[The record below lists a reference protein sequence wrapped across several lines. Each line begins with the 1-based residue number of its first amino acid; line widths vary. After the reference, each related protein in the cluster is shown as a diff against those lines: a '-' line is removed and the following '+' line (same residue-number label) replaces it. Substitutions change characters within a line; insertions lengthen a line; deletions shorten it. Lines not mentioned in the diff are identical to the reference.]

1 MECRYCGK
9 ECYGEFCCL
18 GHRLYYNSHRGSWS
32 EGSCPNVNKNIYRIA
47 TLVLCILFSLVSMH
61 MLLSWRFDLVLTVD
75 AVIISHSETVS
86 ISILDVVNYAHGHE
100 LVAYSLLNV
109 FVLFSILSLLSPRFA
124 LVPPFVFLLAGYFI
138 SEGYSGEIYH
148 ILEYDLDVSGVMEY
162 AVICFVIEI
171 AMALL
176 ANATVQMY
184 RGKKLHPD
192 LLFNIFPDGISADRG
207 VRLR

>member
-1 MECRYCGK
+1 MMEQAEQQEAAYMAEDR
-9 ECYGEFCCL
+9 
-18 GHRLYYNSHRGSWS
+18 RGT
-32 EGSCPNVNKNIYRIA
+32 YRMA

-138 SEGYSGEIYH
+138 SEGYSGEIYR
-148 ILEYDLDVSGVMEY
+148 ILEYDLDVSGVMGY

-176 ANATVQMY
+176 ANATMQMY

-192 LLFNIFPDGISADRG
+192 LLFNIFPDGVSADRG

>member
-1 MECRYCGK
+1 MMEQAEQQEAAYMA
-9 ECYGEFCCL
+9 
-18 GHRLYYNSHRGSWS
+18 
-32 EGSCPNVNKNIYRIA
+32 EGRKGTYRMA

-162 AVICFVIEI
+162 AVICFGIGI

-176 ANATVQMY
+176 ANATMQMY

>member
-1 MECRYCGK
+1 MSSHSSQLPPYSRDMMEQAEKQEAAYIA
-9 ECYGEFCCL
+9 
-18 GHRLYYNSHRGSWS
+18 
-32 EGSCPNVNKNIYRIA
+32 EGRKGTYRMA

-176 ANATVQMY
+176 ANATMQMY
-184 RGKKLHPD
+184 RGTKLHPD
-192 LLFNIFPDGISADRG
+192 LLFNIFPDGISAGRG

>member
-1 MECRYCGK
+1 MESDQERQDVLNGLLEDDAPSDLQERRK
-9 ECYGEFCCL
+9 A
-18 GHRLYYNSHRGSWS
+18 
-32 EGSCPNVNKNIYRIA
+32 YRIA

-148 ILEYDLDVSGVMEY
+148 ILEYDLDVSGVMGY
-162 AVICFVIEI
+162 AVICFVIGI

-176 ANATVQMY
+176 ANATMQMY

-192 LLFNIFPDGISADRG
+192 LLFNIFPDGVSADRG
-207 VRLR
+207 FRLR

>member
-1 MECRYCGK
+1 MMEQAEQQEAAYMA
-9 ECYGEFCCL
+9 
-18 GHRLYYNSHRGSWS
+18 
-32 EGSCPNVNKNIYRIA
+32 EGRKGTYRMA

-148 ILEYDLDVSGVMEY
+148 ILEYDLDVSGVMGY

-176 ANATVQMY
+176 ANATMQMY

-192 LLFNIFPDGISADRG
+192 LLFNIFPEGVFADRG